1 MLKRLKQLY
10 KIWILSGK
18 DQRFIDR
25 LEKIGQ
31 EEIKKL
37 PNVGN
42 GKAVF
47 LEESAEA
54 EERWQDEKSGWAD
67 WNDQVLRAAGL
78 KK

>member
-1 MLKRLKQLY
+1 MFQRLKNLY

-25 LEKIGQ
+25 LEKF
-31 EEIKKL
+31 EVAEIQKL
-37 PNVGN
+37 PNRGN

-47 LEESAEA
+47 LADTAEA
-54 EERWQDEKSGWAD
+54 EERWRDEKSGWAD
-67 WNDQVLRAAGL
+67 FTDKVHRAAGL